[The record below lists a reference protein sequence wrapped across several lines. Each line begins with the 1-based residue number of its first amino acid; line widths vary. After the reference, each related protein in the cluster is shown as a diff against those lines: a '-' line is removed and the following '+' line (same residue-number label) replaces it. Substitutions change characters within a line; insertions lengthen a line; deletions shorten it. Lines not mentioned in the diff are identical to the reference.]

1 MSKALRMSSVDM
13 LGIALKTVLVLSEV
27 ICSQLRLLLLIN
39 HDHPVTNEVSKA
51 AAAAANAQ

>member
-1 MSKALRMSSVDM
+1 M

-27 ICSQLRLLLLIN
+27 ICSQLRLLLFFT
-39 HDHPVTNEVSKA
+39 HDHPVTNAVSKA